1 MEGRLAIG
9 ARERHGWQR
18 QVTQPSTSK
27 TAREKERS
35 RKVPLSTVI
44 INTGARRYGLP
55 ANAKE
60 RRM

>member
-1 MEGRLAIG
+1 MAERTIKSEG
-9 ARERHGWQR
+9 EKQGWQR
-18 QVTQPSTSK
+18 QVIPHSTSR
-27 TAREKERS
+27 TRSRREKLQR
-35 RKVPLSTVI
+35 LSLATVV